1 MGCGCQVAGR
11 GEQALGSSCLVVGRR
26 SWVVGRRWAVV
37 SSGWW
42 VVGAQSWVA
51 GGGREASLFHP
62 VGDLTC
68 FLEPR
73 HPTFFLGASVLG
85 SLS

>member
-1 MGCGCQVAGR
+1 MGLGCQVAGR
-11 GEQALGSSCLVVGRR
+11 GEQALGSSWLVVGRR

-37 SSGWW
+37 SSGSW

-73 HPTFFLGASVLG
+73 HPTFFSASLGPG
-85 SLS
+85 